1 MAQTPKRGLGRG
13 FEALLPQTFDK
24 SLVLEPGEKIQKI
37 AATKLQ
43 AGGFQPRKHFDETAL
58 NELAASIKRY
68 GIVQP
73 LVVSPAKGGMY
84 DIIAGERRWRA
95 ARIAGL
101 TEVPAIVRTS
111 KELEQLEIAIIENVQ
126 RVDLSPLE
134 QAVSIERLH
143 RDFNIAYDEIAA
155 RLVKAPSTL
164 NNIVRL
170 LQLPEAAAEALAA
183 EKISEGHARAILSL
197 KNQPARQAALL
208 EAIVKKGWSVREAE
222 RYVASHKAGES
233 DEQKVH
239 ARVSTETPVTKALS
253 KKIGSPVHIR
263 RTARGGKLEIGFGND
278 DQLASLISLLEQ
290 LLK

>member
-24 SLVLEPGEKIQKI
+24 TLVLEPGEKVQKLPVN
-37 AATKLQ
+37 KLR
-43 AGGFQPRKHFDETAL
+43 AGGFQPRKHFDQTAL

-73 LVVSPAKGGMY
+73 LVVSPANGGVY
-84 DIIAGERRWRA
+84 DIVAGERRWRA
-95 ARIAGL
+95 AQIAGL

-134 QAVSIERLH
+134 QAVSIEQLH
-143 RDFNIAYDEIAA
+143 RDFNIPYDEIAK
-155 RLVKAPSTL
+155 RLGKAPSTL

-170 LQLPEAAAEALAA
+170 LQLPEAAATALAA
-183 EKISEGHARAILSL
+183 DKISEGHARAILSL
-197 KNQPARQAALL
+197 KNQPEKQLALL
-208 EAIVKKGWSVREAE
+208 DAIVKKGWSVREAE
-222 RYVASHKAGES
+222 RYVASHKTGEQ

-239 ARVSTETPVTKALS
+239 ARVSTETPVTRALS
-253 KKIGSPVHIR
+253 KKIGSPVHVR
-263 RTARGGKLEIGFGND
+263 RTARGGKLEIGFTSD
-278 DQLASLISLLEQ
+278 EQLEKLIALLEQ

>member
-24 SLVLEPGEKIQKI
+24 TLVLEPGEKVQKI
-37 AATKLQ
+37 AVTKLR

-73 LVVSPAKGGMY
+73 LVVSPAEGGMH
-84 DIIAGERRWRA
+84 DIVAGERRWRA
-95 ARIAGL
+95 AQIAGL

-134 QAVSIERLH
+134 QAVSIEQLH
-143 RDFNIAYDEIAA
+143 RDFNIAYDEIAK
-155 RLVKAPSTL
+155 RLGKAPSTV
-164 NNIVRL
+164 NNTVRL
-170 LQLPEAAAEALAA
+170 LQLPERAQDALAKQ
-183 EKISEGHARAILSL
+183 EISEGHARAILAL
-197 KNQPARQAALL
+197 KGKPENQQRLL
-208 EAIVKKGWSVREAE
+208 ELIIAQGWSVREAE
-222 RYVASHKAGES
+222 RYVASHKAGER

-239 ARVSTETPVTKALS
+239 ARVQTETPETKALS

-278 DQLASLISLLEQ
+278 SQLEKLLALLER